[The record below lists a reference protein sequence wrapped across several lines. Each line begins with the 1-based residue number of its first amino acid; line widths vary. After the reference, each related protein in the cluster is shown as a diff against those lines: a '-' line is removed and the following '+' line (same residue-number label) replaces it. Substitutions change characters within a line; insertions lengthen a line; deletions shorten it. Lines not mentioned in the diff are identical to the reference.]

1 MRARSL
7 CQLLVFVA
15 LAAQAFGGQFVLFPK
30 ASQLRS
36 PDGRFV
42 VRDLARDA
50 SVAEL
55 QNAFRSLWLLEIA
68 TGRSR
73 KLCDYVGT
81 SAVAW
86 SNDDFVVVTQY
97 LNKRTSRA
105 LTFSATVPD
114 RDIILDVR
122 TLIHIVPPDLRA
134 ALRENGHVFV
144 EASRVEGGTFYLRVW
159 GYGNHDP
166 DGFRWQCEYG
176 FDQGTIDCREPQ
188 EPK

>member
-1 MRARSL
+1 MRARFL

-15 LAAQAFGGQFVLFPK
+15 LTAQAFAGQFVLFPT

-50 SVAEL
+50 SAAEL
-55 QNAFRSLWLLEIA
+55 QNTFRTLWLLETT

-97 LNKRTSRA
+97 LNKKTSRA
-105 LTFSATVPD
+105 LIFSAKAPD
-114 RDIILDVR
+114 RDIMLDVR
-122 TLIHIVPPDLRA
+122 TLIHVVPPDFRA

-144 EASRVEGGTFYLRVW
+144 EASRMEGGTLYLRVW
-159 GYGNHDP
+159 GYGAHDP
-166 DGFRWQCEYG
+166 DGFRWHCEYALG
-176 FDQGTIDCREPQ
+176 EGKIACHEPQ
-188 EPK
+188 PPK

>member
-1 MRARSL
+1 MRAGFL
-7 CQLLVFVA
+7 CQPMVFVV

-42 VRDLARDA
+42 VRDLAREA
-50 SVAEL
+50 SAAEL
-55 QNAFRSLWLLEIA
+55 QNTFRALWLFETV

-81 SAVAW
+81 SAVTW

-97 LNKRTSRA
+97 LNKKTSRA
-105 LTFSATVPD
+105 LIFSATALD
-114 RDIILDVR
+114 RDTMLDVR
-122 TLIHIVPPDLRA
+122 TLMHVVPPDLRA
-134 ALRENGHVFV
+134 PLRENDHVFV
-144 EASRVEGGTFYLRVW
+144 EASRVEGGTLYLRVW
-159 GYGNHDP
+159 GYGTHDP

-176 FDQGTIDCREPQ
+176 LNAGTIVCREPQ
-188 EPK
+188 QQK